1 MTITPDRAT
10 ANPTTDH
17 FICAFAVS
25 ILFGSPKESMYCSPA
40 ITNEIT
46 VTIPSTVSIQLRKVA
61 RTQSTG
67 PEKQMAGN
75 ENILPKEVEE
85 LPVERPTPVGT
96 QVPPSRLVPD
106 GHETGP
112 LPEPRPGPEPV
123 PTPVKGGVPLELGPL
138 PDVEGPEGEPVPG
151 VPSDSEGEPES
162 VPNQSQE
169 EPVSESLGPL
179 PEAAP
184 GPPVSES
191 LGPLPEESL
200 GPLPGEYAGE
210 QLKAHT
216 MKPEPDAQDEL
227 PGKAIGLQKRD
238 TSNASRSS

>member
-1 MTITPDRAT
+1 MLNAT
-10 ANPTTDH
+10 GF
-17 FICAFAVS
+17 FIEIVFV
-25 ILFGSPKESMYCSPA
+25 PPPA
-40 ITNEIT
+40 
-46 VTIPSTVSIQLRKVA
+46 PA
-61 RTQSTG
+61 
-67 PEKQMAGN
+67 P
-75 ENILPKEVEE
+75 
-85 LPVERPTPVGT
+85 LPVAAAAPAQQDCPVAQPEAGEMRSEGEEQDATQEPVRPLLPRQG
-96 QVPPSRLVPD
+96 D
-106 GHETGP
+106 A
-112 LPEPRPGPEPV
+112 PEPL
-123 PTPVKGGVPLELGPL
+123 LELGPL

-151 VPSDSEGEPES
+151 VPSDLEGEPES

-169 EPVSESLGPL
+169 E
-179 PEAAP
+179 
-184 GPPVSES
+184 PVSES

>member
-1 MTITPDRAT
+1 VLNAT
-10 ANPTTDH
+10 GF
-17 FICAFAVS
+17 FIEIVFV
-25 ILFGSPKESMYCSPA
+25 PPPA
-40 ITNEIT
+40 
-46 VTIPSTVSIQLRKVA
+46 PA
-61 RTQSTG
+61 
-67 PEKQMAGN
+67 P
-75 ENILPKEVEE
+75 
-85 LPVERPTPVGT
+85 LPVAAAAPAQQDRPVAQPEAGEMRSEGEEQDATQEPV
-96 QVPPSRLVPD
+96 R
-106 GHETGP
+106 P
-112 LPEPRPGPEPV
+112 LLPRQGDAPEPL
-123 PTPVKGGVPLELGPL
+123 LELGPL